1 MNKSIIAFAAAVAGL
16 VVGVAGARVFT
27 PAPAKSVC
35 AVAID
40 PTVDAQTDAI
50 ARQLHAHDHDAY
62 VPHPAPPVGE
72 LPKPAK
78 ADSSNAAH

>member
-27 PAPAKSVC
+27 QAPAKSVC
-35 AVAID
+35 AAATE
-40 PTVDAQTDAI
+40 PAAGAQTDAI
-50 ARQLHAHDHDAY
+50 VRQLHAHDHDAY

-78 ADSSNAAH
+78 ADSSNSAH